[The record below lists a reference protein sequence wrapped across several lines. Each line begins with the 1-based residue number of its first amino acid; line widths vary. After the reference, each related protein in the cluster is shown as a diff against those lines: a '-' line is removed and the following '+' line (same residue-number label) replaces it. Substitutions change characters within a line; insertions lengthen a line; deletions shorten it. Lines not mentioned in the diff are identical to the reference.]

1 MIVWLD
7 AEMTSLSTIAT
18 SDKIAITCSRSDR
31 SFGEMYRRIRVGFVR
46 QCPHCLRIIIF
57 SAECE
62 DPSINRALRLAR
74 VRRTKD
80 REEAE
85 IRKLDEQNRIR
96 AAVRELR
103 SAREVIG
110 GRVYVPDQSGED

>member
-1 MIVWLD
+1 
-7 AEMTSLSTIAT
+7 MTSLSTLAT
-18 SDKIAITCSRSDR
+18 SDKIAITCSRCDR
-31 SFGEMYRRIRVGFVR
+31 SFGELYRRIRVGFER

-57 SAECE
+57 SAESE
-62 DPSINRALRLAR
+62 DPSIKRALRLAR

-96 AAVRELR
+96 TSVRELR

-110 GRVYVPDQSGED
+110 GRDYVPEQYGEESQ

>member
-1 MIVWLD
+1 
-7 AEMTSLSTIAT
+7 MTSLSTLAT
-18 SDKIAITCSRSDR
+18 SDKIAITCSRCDR
-31 SFGEMYRRIRVGFVR
+31 SFGELYRRIRVGFER

-57 SAECE
+57 SAESE
-62 DPSINRALRLAR
+62 DPSIKRALRLAR
-74 VRRTKD
+74 LRRTKD

-96 AAVRELR
+96 TAVRELR